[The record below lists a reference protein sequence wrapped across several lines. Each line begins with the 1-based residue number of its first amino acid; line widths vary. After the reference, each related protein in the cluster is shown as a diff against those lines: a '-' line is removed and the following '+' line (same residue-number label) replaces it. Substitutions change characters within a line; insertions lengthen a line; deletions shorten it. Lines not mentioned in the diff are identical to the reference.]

1 MLGSSG
7 SFLVLV
13 NKETTWL
20 AWDAGKR
27 KARRLRGANLCRG
40 AAIGRDAVNYT
51 AADIVQRS

>member
-27 KARRLRGANLCRG
+27 KARRLRELTS
-40 AAIGRDAVNYT
+40 AAVPL
-51 AADIVQRS
+51 